1 MRICGYADM
10 RVCGYAFSTKP
21 VSNGTL
27 RRFLCGI
34 HSPRVRAR
42 FLLHS
47 NCTSRNVQNGEDFR
61 RKALPNKTHL
71 EFQECRD
78 L

>member
-1 MRICGYADM
+1 MTAKGTDK
-10 RVCGYAFSTKP
+10 V

-47 NCTSRNVQNGEDFR
+47 KRCTSRNVQNGEDFR
-61 RKALPNKTHL
+61 RKALPNKIHL
-71 EFQECRD
+71 EFQKHRD
-78 L
+78 S